1 MKCFR
6 TLLLLAVVAVGAPAG
21 AQSTAKRPLTQADYD
36 IWRSIQGASLS
47 NDGQWALYTIQ
58 PLVGEGELVVRSTR
72 TGAEFRH
79 TRGYTGRPPTGTGA
93 GEGGGPGEE
102 GGGMGGG
109 APIAQFSADSRFVV
123 FTVQPS
129 KEEVEAARKA
139 GRTAQ
144 QPRNSM
150 AIMNLADGKV
160 TIVPKVRSF
169 TLAPESGRYVS
180 YMVFPD
186 STPAARGAARDSAR
200 PEAPSVAA
208 AAPGGRARPVSADST
223 GQRARRR
230 TYGAPMV
237 LRELASGSETRVED
251 VLATDFNR
259 QGTWLAWTVAS
270 RTGENDGVYLR
281 SLTAGTVTP
290 VMTGLGDYR
299 QVAFDR
305 AGDQLV
311 FVSNRDEFAAKNP
324 RHTLYHATTKAA
336 KAVALVTSDA
346 VGSNN
351 NVADRGQLTFT
362 RDGGAIQF
370 ALAPPALDSIPADS
384 LADKA
389 VYDLWH
395 WKEPQLQTQQR
406 LSAGRDRNR
415 TYTAVYH
422 LATKKFVQ
430 LTNDSIPSVSLSDNG
445 RIGLSSTGVPYAV
458 EAMWGEGGSDVY
470 LVDALAGTRKRIR
483 TRARGGA
490 SLSPTAKYVTWFED
504 GKWNAYTIATGRTV
518 DLTGSMNVRF
528 DQETYDTPNT
538 PPAWGIAGWTPN
550 DASVLVYDRYDIW
563 ELDPAGA
570 RAPRVVT
577 DSVGRRSR
585 MVFRV
590 VDLDEENRWID
601 PAKPLLLRAVDD
613 STKASGFWQ
622 DRVTGGGQ
630 PTKIVMANKALGT
643 PQKAKN
649 AEQYLLTQS
658 TFQEFPD
665 LWTGKSLDGL
675 AKISDAN
682 PQQKNHRWGTAEIV
696 RWLNADGV
704 PVRGLLYKP
713 EDFDPSRKYPMVV
726 YFYEQHTPALY
737 QYTAPSGRNIINAPV
752 YVSKG
757 YLVFMPDIHYTEGY
771 PGPSALKTIVPG
783 VQALIAR
790 GFVKEDGVGIQG
802 QSWGGY
808 QTAYIITQS
817 NLFKAAMAGAPVANM
832 TSAYGGIR
840 WESGNSRSGQYEHGQ
855 SRIGGSPWEYPTR
868 YIENS
873 PLFYADR
880 IRTPLFIMHNDADGA
895 VPWYQG
901 IEMFIAMRR
910 LGKEAYLVNYN
921 GDAHNPRKR
930 ANQRDMDIKMQQ
942 FFDHHLVGAPMPE
955 WMKSGIPFL
964 QKGRDQI
971 AEPATAARP
980 LTGAPGG
987 SPPR

>member
-6 TLLLLAVVAVGAPAG
+6 TLLLLAIVAVGLPAG
-21 AQSTAKRPLTQADYD
+21 AQPAAKKPLTQNDYD
-36 IWRSIQGASLS
+36 IWRSIQGATLS
-47 NDGQWALYTIQ
+47 NDGQWAMYTIQ
-58 PLVGEGELVVRSTR
+58 PLVGDGELVVRSTQ
-72 TGAEFRH
+72 TGTEYRH
-79 TRGYTGRPPTGTGA
+79 TRGYTGRPPSGA
-93 GEGGGPGEE
+93 GESGGPGEE
-102 GGGMGGG
+102 GGPGGG
-109 APIAQFSADSRFVV
+109 GGSAAPFSADSRFLV

-139 GRTAQ
+139 GRNAQ

-150 AIMNLADGKV
+150 AIMSLADGKV
-160 TIVPKVRSF
+160 TLVPKVRSF
-169 TLAPESGRYVS
+169 TLAPETGRYVS
-180 YMVFPD
+180 YMLFPD

-200 PEAPSVAA
+200 TEAPNVAA
-208 AAPGGRARPVSADST
+208 GAPGGRPRPVSADST
-223 GQRARRR
+223 GQRGRRR
-230 TYGAPMV
+230 TYGATMV
-237 LRELASGSETRVED
+237 LRELATGTETRVED
-251 VLATDFNR
+251 VASTDFSEK
-259 QGTWLAWTVAS
+259 GTWLAWTISS
-270 RTGENDGVYLR
+270 RTPANDGVYLR
-281 SLTAGTVTP
+281 SLVTGAVTP
-290 VMTGLGDYR
+290 VMTGLGNYR
-299 QVAFDR
+299 QVSFDR
-305 AGDQLV
+305 SGEQLV
-311 FVSNRDEFAAKNP
+311 FVSDRDEYANRNP
-324 RHTLYHATTKAA
+324 RFTLYHATTKAP

-346 VGSNN
+346 VGSSY
-351 NVADRGQLTFT
+351 NVADRGQLAFT
-362 RDGGAIQF
+362 RDGSALLF
-370 ALAPPALDSIPADS
+370 SLAPPALDSIPADS

-406 LSAGRDRNR
+406 LSATRDRNR

-422 LATKKFVQ
+422 LGSRKFVQ
-430 LTNDSIPSVSLSDNG
+430 LTNDSIPSVTLSDNG

-470 LVDALAGTRKRIR
+470 LVDAVTGSRKRIR

-490 SLSPTAKYVTWFED
+490 ALSPTAKYVTWFEE
-504 GKWNAYTIATGRTV
+504 GKWHSYAVATGKVTEI
-518 DLTGSMNVRF
+518 TGGLGVRF

-538 PPAWGIAGWTPN
+538 PPAWGIAGWTSN

-563 ELDPAGA
+563 ELDPAGV

-577 DSVGRRSR
+577 DSAGRRNR

-590 VDLDEENRWID
+590 VDLDREDRWID

-622 DRVTGGGQ
+622 DRVGGSGQ
-630 PTKIVMANKALGT
+630 PVKIVMLDRAMGT
-643 PQKAKN
+643 PTKARN
-649 AEQYLLTQS
+649 AEQYLVTQS
-658 TFQEFPD
+658 TFREFPD
-665 LWTGKSLDGL
+665 LWTGKRLDQL

-682 PQQKNHRWGTAEIV
+682 PQQTSYRWGTVEV
-696 RWLNADGV
+696 VSWYDADGH

-713 EDFDPSRKYPMVV
+713 DDFDPSRKYPMVV
-726 YFYEQHTPALY
+726 YFYEQHTNSLHSYITP
-737 QYTAPSGRNIINAPV
+737 TGRNVINAPV

-757 YLVFMPDIHYTEGY
+757 YLVFMPDIHYIEGY

-783 VQALIAR
+783 VQSLIAK

-808 QTAYIITQS
+808 QTAYIITQT
-817 NLFKAAMAGAPVANM
+817 NLFRAAMAGAPVANM

-840 WESGNSRSGQYEHGQ
+840 WESGNSRTSQYEHGQ
-855 SRIGGSPWEYPTR
+855 SRIGGSPWEFPTR

-910 LGKEAYLVNYN
+910 LGKEAYLINYN
-921 GDAHNPRKR
+921 GDAHNPRRR

-942 FFDHHLVGAPMPE
+942 FFDHHLVGAPMPD

-964 QKGRDQI
+964 MKGRDQI
-971 AEPATAARP
+971 AEPATAATP
-980 LTGAPGG
+980 VSGSAGGAP
-987 SPPR
+987 PR